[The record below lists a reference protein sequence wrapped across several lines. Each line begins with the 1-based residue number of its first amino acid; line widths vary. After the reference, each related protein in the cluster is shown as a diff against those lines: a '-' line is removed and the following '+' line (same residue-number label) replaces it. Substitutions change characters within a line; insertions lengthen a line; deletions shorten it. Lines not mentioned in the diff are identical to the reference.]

1 MDIDAALVEIGHALN
16 MLAELPSHAEDS
28 GLPPVVRAACL
39 ESYFINL
46 RLTFEFI
53 GVKRDRNQISRHD
66 FLQDWKPASG
76 EKLKILALQYGFAS
90 EQVAHLSKK
99 RTFPQGSP
107 ITPHPIKMFTLTVLV
122 FDLMREFADAL
133 TAEDSPYAERFN
145 SIVRDSESRF
155 KLPDKAYKPTDEGL
169 LDNHG
174 IWVSHFRS
182 VTIVPSLHDCLDHVR
197 RVKAKP
203 LRGRYASLDKSAAA

>member
-1 MDIDAALVEIGHALN
+1 
-16 MLAELPSHAEDS
+16 MLAELPSKVDDS
-28 GLPPVVRAACL
+28 ELPVVVRAACL

-53 GVKRDRNQISRHD
+53 GGKHDRNQISRHD
-66 FLQDWKPASG
+66 FLPDWNPTSS
-76 EKLKILALQYGFAS
+76 EKLRALAMQYGFAS

-122 FDLMREFADAL
+122 FDLMRDFAEAL
-133 TAEDSPYAERFN
+133 AAAGSPYAERFS

-155 KLPDKAYKPTDEGL
+155 KWPDKAYKPTAEEL
-169 LDNHG
+169 LDGRDMHLILG
-174 IWVSHFRS
+174 RVLFCRYCCPLAERLSRPRPVCQGQAAWW
-182 VTIVPSLHDCLDHVR
+182 SLR
-197 RVKAKP
+197 EP
-203 LRGRYASLDKSAAA
+203 

>member
-1 MDIDAALVEIGHALN
+1 MDRDAATVEIGHSLN
-16 MLAELPSHAEDS
+16 MLAELPSHVEDS
-28 GLPPVVRAACL
+28 GLALVVRAACL

-53 GVKRDRNQISRHD
+53 GGKHDRNQISRHD
-66 FLQDWKPASG
+66 FLQGWEPANS
-76 EKLKILALQYGFAS
+76 EKLKALREQYGFAS

-107 ITPHPIKMFTLTVLV
+107 ITPHPIQMSVLTVLV

-133 TAEDSPYAERFN
+133 TAAGSPYAEKFS

-155 KLPDKAYKPTDEGL
+155 QWPDKAYKPMGEEL
-169 LDNHG
+169 LDVGDKHLIFAFG
-174 IWVSHFRS
+174 SFRPVLLS
-182 VTIVPSLHDCLDHVR
+182 SCCPIVWAMPTADM
-197 RVKAKP
+197 
-203 LRGRYASLDKSAAA
+203 